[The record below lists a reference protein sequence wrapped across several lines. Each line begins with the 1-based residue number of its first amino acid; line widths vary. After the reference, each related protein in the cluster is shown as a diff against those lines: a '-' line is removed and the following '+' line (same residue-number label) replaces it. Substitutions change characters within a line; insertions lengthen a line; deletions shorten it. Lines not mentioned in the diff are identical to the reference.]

1 MLAFPQPHY
10 MPCVECGGSVAR
22 TEREL
27 HSCSRERRLDFAVFE
42 LREELEQ
49 FDEVF
54 MAYLE
59 SPRGRFEAWYAARHR

>member
-10 MPCVECGGSVAR
+10 MPCVECGASVAR

-27 HSCSRERRLDFAVFE
+27 HSCSRDRRLDFAVFQ

-54 MAYLE
+54 TAYLE
-59 SPRGRFEAWYAARHR
+59 SPHGRFEVWYAARHR